1 MGDGDESTT
10 PISMP
15 LSSTKPAQK
24 KKKKK
29 KVPAN
34 YLAPTA
40 ASRAMKRDKSPLA
53 GKTVNKQK
61 NNEP

>member
-1 MGDGDESTT
+1 M
-10 PISMP
+10 
-15 LSSTKPAQK
+15 LSIDSKVDKITENRIQQGQ
-24 KKKKK
+24 KKK

-53 GKTVNKQK
+53 GKTVNK
-61 NNEP
+61 